1 MSRES
6 EAIMSILTVPRG
18 VAKIEYAAV
27 RLPLSLLEKCVVT
40 RYVDDEAPVRLGF
53 ERFLGSLDGVAG
65 WLLAD
70 DVIASRGLALRRRAA
85 FLAKA
90 DQLDAKAQAR
100 RAQAEEEL
108 RAEQEAAL
116 QAREETR
123 READET
129 AFATLRQEQEEMQ
142 DARHEAE
149 ARATTEAAQAR
160 RAADDRAAA
169 ADEAEQA
176 AQRRISAQEEQA
188 TAAPKQQLSD
198 AADQHALAEQR
209 RRDAD
214 HLEQLTQG
222 EQNPPRPD

>member
-6 EAIMSILTVPRG
+6 EKIMGILTVPRG

-40 RYVDDEAPVRLGF
+40 RYADDEAPVRLGF

-70 DVIASRGLALRRRAA
+70 DVIASRGRALRRRTE

-100 RAQAEEEL
+100 RARAEEEL
-108 RAEQEAAL
+108 RAEQEAAR
-116 QAREETR
+116 QSREETR

-129 AFATLRQEQEEMQ
+129 AFAALWQEQEEMQ

-149 ARATTEAAQAR
+149 QAV
-160 RAADDRAAA
+160 
-169 ADEAEQA
+169 
-176 AQRRISAQEEQA
+176 
-188 TAAPKQQLSD
+188 
-198 AADQHALAEQR
+198 AEQR
-209 RRDAD
+209 RQDAD
-214 HLEQLTQG
+214 HLEQLAQS
-222 EQNPPRPD
+222 EQNPARPD

>member
-6 EAIMSILTVPRG
+6 EAIMDILTVPRG

-27 RLPLSLLEKCVVT
+27 RLPLSLLEKCVVA
-40 RYVDDEAPVRLGF
+40 RYADDEAPARLGF

-70 DVIASRGLALRRRAA
+70 DVIASRGRALRRQAE

-90 DQLDAKAQAR
+90 GQLDAKAQGR
-100 RAQAEEEL
+100 RVQAEQEL
-108 RAEQEAAL
+108 RAEQAAAR

-123 READET
+123 READEK
-129 AFATLRQEQEEMQ
+129 AFAALRQEREEMQ
-142 DARHEAE
+142 DARDEAE
-149 ARATTEAAQAR
+149 ARAGTEAAQAR

-169 ADEAEQA
+169 AAEAEQA
-176 AQRRISAQEEQA
+176 AQRRISAQEEEA

-198 AADQHALAEQR
+198 AAGQHALAEQR
-209 RRDAD
+209 RQDAD
-214 HLEQLTQG
+214 RLEQLAQDA
-222 EQNPPRPD
+222 QNPPQPG

>member
-6 EAIMSILTVPRG
+6 QAIMSILTVPRS
-18 VAKIEYAAV
+18 VAKIEYAAA
-27 RLPLSLLEKCVVT
+27 RLPLSLLEKCVIA

-70 DVIASRGLALRRRAA
+70 DVIASRGRALRRRAA

-100 RAQAEEEL
+100 RAQAEEDL
-108 RAEQEAAL
+108 RAEQETAL
-116 QAREETR
+116 QVREETR

-129 AFATLRQEQEEMQ
+129 AFAALRQEQEEMQ
-142 DARHEAE
+142 DARHEAA
-149 ARATTEAAQAR
+149 ARATAEASQAR
-160 RAADDRAAA
+160 RTADDRAAA

-188 TAAPKQQLSD
+188 TAAAKQQLSD
-198 AADQHALAEQR
+198 AAGQHALAEER

-214 HLEQLTQG
+214 HLGQLTQG